1 MRIQLRDGTSAE
13 ITGSGS
19 GFPAIPASPAILAV
33 ALLVILRREPR
44 RGADE
49 ASVAG
54 FSRGGAHRPISTQP
68 TAA

>member
-13 ITGSGS
+13 ITGSA